1 MQIEEEDEGSDLRTI
16 PAVLRL
22 DNRTNHKTK
31 PNDLEALIEETI
43 MPVVQEDWREAQPS
57 ERLKVDE

>member
-1 MQIEEEDEGSDLRTI
+1 LQIEEEEDDGTDLRAI

-22 DNRTNHKTK
+22 DSRTSRKTK

-43 MPVVQEDWREAQPS
+43 MPVVQEDWREA
-57 ERLKVDE
+57 